1 MNKLV
6 ELLRQGSDRLIELPN
21 DAKRFMTNPQ
31 AFTQLVTG
39 KNFMPRETGFAAG
52 AMGIPANNENIEY
65 QQGFQQ
71 GQPYE
76 LPIALA
82 SIGAPLVVPAAKALA
97 PKAGMMAE
105 NYMVKQGMMPSI
117 VPPTTIKELIPQA
130 YKEAFEMEAKTGYR
144 PNASEMDKIMKIQEM
159 MANERKLRK
168 EMIAKKIKNL
178 KE

>member
-1 MNKLV
+1 MATLA
-6 ELLRQGSDRLIELPN
+6 ELLRQGADTVVNMPTEAR
-21 DAKRFMTNPQ
+21 RFMTNPQ
-31 AFTQLVTG
+31 AFTQALTG
-39 KNFMPRETGFAAG
+39 KNLLPKETGFAAG
-52 AMGIPANNENIEY
+52 ALGVPANSQNIEY

-71 GQPYE
+71 GEPYE

-105 NYMVKQGMMPSI
+105 NYMVKQGMMPSV